1 MDKLERNVTLLETYM
16 QQYSTLSDYEKLTKS
31 QDIQQLII
39 KIKQDIDNL
48 PSNTPKISQ
57 EPITEPTAQDTLW
70 DLIKKYVL
78 ILNYKNNTETNIIYS

>member
-1 MDKLERNVTLLETYM
+1 MDKLEQNVILLETYM
-16 QQYSTLSDYEKLTKS
+16 QQYTTLSDYEKLTKS

-39 KIKQDIDNL
+39 KIKQDVDNL
-48 PSNTPKISQ
+48 PSNTPKVLS